1 MINSFERY
9 LLGLMPKFVTEIKK
23 VNNELFI
30 FVESKYISE
39 ILEILSLHT
48 NFLYTSLV
56 DISSV
61 DYPERVNR
69 FEIVYHLLSYKKNHR
84 VNVKTYTDEITPISS
99 VSLVYPSSVWSEREI
114 WDMHGIFFINNPDLR
129 RILTDYGFEGHPLRK
144 DFPLTGYNEVRY
156 DDTQGY
162 VVSENLELAQE
173 FRLYDYTSPW
183 EYRK

>member
-69 FEIVYHLLSYKKNHR
+69 FEIVYHLLSYKK
-84 VNVKTYTDEITPISS
+84 KS
-99 VSLVYPSSVWSEREI
+99 
-114 WDMHGIFFINNPDLR
+114 
-129 RILTDYGFEGHPLRK
+129 
-144 DFPLTGYNEVRY
+144 
-156 DDTQGY
+156 
-162 VVSENLELAQE
+162 
-173 FRLYDYTSPW
+173 
-183 EYRK
+183 